1 MRRRTTTAVLASAV
15 LGIGATSCGFGGE
28 DPVVEVEDIPVGTT
42 YVELDSGFLEA
53 LQSLELTPGPVGS
66 AAIENGSARFPIT
79 GGNVTYYEPGTE
91 DPYVQGEIDHQGSG
105 LSLESDDTTVALTDF
120 VVDPG
125 DSELT
130 GTVWAN
136 GEIAEEEASLFLLD
150 GSTLEPLRP
159 LDDGA
164 VLEGTT
170 VRLTQ
175 EAADLLN
182 ATFGTEALEGG
193 MEIGTA
199 KIVVNTE
206 P

>member
-1 MRRRTTTAVLASAV
+1 MQHRLTTAVLASAA
-15 LGIGATSCGFGGE
+15 LGLGGTGCGFGGE
-28 DPVVEVEDIPVGTT
+28 DPLVEVEDIPVGTT
-42 YVELDSGFLEA
+42 YVALDSGFVEA
-53 LQSLELTPGPVGS
+53 LESLELTPGPVGS

-79 GGNVTYYEPGTE
+79 GGTVTYYEPGTE
-91 DPYVQGEIDHQGSG
+91 DPYVQGEINHDGSG

-136 GEIAEEEASLFLLD
+136 GEIAEEEASLFSLD
-150 GSTLEPLRP
+150 GRTLEPLRSV
-159 LDDGA
+159 DDGA

-182 ATFGTEALEGG
+182 DTFGTDALEGG
-193 MEIGTA
+193 FEVGVA
-199 KIVVNTE
+199 KIVVRTE

>member
-1 MRRRTTTAVLASAV
+1 MRRQKTMAVLAGAV
-15 LGIGATSCGFGGE
+15 LSLGATACGFGGE

-42 YVELDSGFLEA
+42 YVALDSGFVEA
-53 LQSLELTPGPVGS
+53 LESLELTPGPVGS

-91 DPYVQGEIDHQGSG
+91 DPYVQGEINHDGGG

-136 GEIAEEEASLFLLD
+136 GEIAEEEASLFSLD
-150 GSTLEPLRP
+150 GRTLEPLRSV
-159 LDDGA
+159 DDGA

-182 ATFGTEALEGG
+182 DTFGTDALEGG
-193 MEIGTA
+193 FEVGVA
-199 KIVVNTE
+199 KIVVRTE

>member
-1 MRRRTTTAVLASAV
+1 MRRRKTTAVLASAV
-15 LGIGATSCGFGGE
+15 LGLGATSCGFGGE
-28 DPVVEVEDIPVGTT
+28 DPLVEVEDIPVGTT
-42 YVELDSGFLEA
+42 YVELNSGFLES

-66 AAIENGSARFPIT
+66 AAITNGSARFPIT

-91 DPYVQGEIDHQGSG
+91 DPYVQGEINHEGSG

-125 DSELT
+125 ASELT

-136 GEIAEEEASLFLLD
+136 GEIAEEEASLFFLD
-150 GSTLEPLRP
+150 GRTLDPLRSV
-159 LDDGA
+159 DDGA

-170 VRLTQ
+170 VRLTP

-193 MEIGTA
+193 LEIGTA
-199 KIVVNTE
+199 KIVVRTE

>member
-15 LGIGATSCGFGGE
+15 LGLGATSCGFDDTE
-28 DPVVEVEDIPVGTT
+28 PVVEVERIPVGTT
-42 YVELDSGFLEA
+42 YVTLDSGFVEA
-53 LQSLELTPGPVGS
+53 LESLELTPGPVGS
-66 AAIENGSARFPIT
+66 AEIAGGSARFPIT

-91 DPYVQGEIDHQGSG
+91 DPYVQGEINHDGSG
-105 LSLESDDTTVALTDF
+105 LSLESEDTTVALTDF

-125 DSELT
+125 ASELT

-136 GEIAEEEASLFLLD
+136 GEIAEEEASLFFLD
-150 GSTLEPLRP
+150 GRTLEPLRP
-159 LDDGA
+159 VDDGA

-182 ATFGTEALEGG
+182 ATFGTEALEAGF
-193 MEIGTA
+193 EIGVA
-199 KIVVNTE
+199 KIVVRTE

>member
-1 MRRRTTTAVLASAV
+1 MQHRLTTAVLASAA
-15 LGIGATSCGFGGE
+15 LGLGGTGCGFGGE
-28 DPVVEVEDIPVGTT
+28 DPLVEVEQIPTGTT
-42 YVELDSGFLEA
+42 YVALDSGFVGA

-91 DPYVQGEIDHQGSG
+91 DPYVQGEINHDGSG
-105 LSLESDDTTVALTDF
+105 LSLASDDTTVALTDF
-120 VVDPG
+120 TVDPG

-136 GEIAEEEASLFLLD
+136 GEIVEEEASLFFLD
-150 GSTLEPLRP
+150 GRTLEPLRA

-175 EAADLLN
+175 EAAELLN
-182 ATFGTEALEGG
+182 ATFGTDALEAGF
-193 MEIGTA
+193 EIGVA
-199 KIVVNTE
+199 KIVVRTE

>member
-15 LGIGATSCGFGGE
+15 LGLGATSCGFGGE

-53 LQSLELTPGPVGS
+53 LQSLELTPGPVGG

-105 LSLESDDTTVALTDF
+105 LSLESDDTRVALTDF

-193 MEIGTA
+193 MEIGIA

>member
-1 MRRRTTTAVLASAV
+1 MRRRTTTAVLASAL
-15 LGIGATSCGFGGE
+15 LGLGATACGGGE
-28 DPVVEVEDIPVGTT
+28 DPVVEVEEIPVGTT
-42 YVELDSGFLEA
+42 YVALDSGFVEA
-53 LQSLELTPGPVGS
+53 LESLELTPGPVGG

-91 DPYVQGEIDHQGSG
+91 DPYVQGEIDHEGSG

-136 GEIAEEEASLFLLD
+136 GEIAEEEVSLFFLD
-150 GSTLEPLRP
+150 GRTLEPLRAF
-159 LDDGA
+159 DEGA

-175 EAADLLN
+175 EAAELLN
-182 ATFGTEALEGG
+182 STFGTDALEGG
-193 MEIGTA
+193 FEIGTA
-199 KIVVNTE
+199 KIVVRTE

>member
-15 LGIGATSCGFGGE
+15 LGIGATSCGFEGE

-66 AAIENGSARFPIT
+66 TAIENGSARFPIT

-120 VVDPG
+120 EVDPG

-136 GEIAEEEASLFLLD
+136 GEIAEEEASLFFLD
-150 GSTLEPLRP
+150 GRTLEPLRP
-159 LDDGA
+159 VDDGA

-182 ATFGTEALEGG
+182 ATFGTEALESGL
-193 MEIGTA
+193 EIGVA
-199 KIVVNTE
+199 KIVVRTE

>member
-15 LGIGATSCGFGGE
+15 LGIGATSCGFGGG

-53 LQSLELTPGPVGS
+53 LQSLELTPGPVGG

-105 LSLESDDTTVALTDF
+105 LSLESDDTRVALTDF

-193 MEIGTA
+193 MEIGIA

>member
-15 LGIGATSCGFGGE
+15 LGLGATSCGFGGE
-28 DPVVEVEDIPVGTT
+28 DPVVEIEDIPVGTT

-53 LQSLELTPGPVGS
+53 LQSLELTPGPVGG

-105 LSLESDDTTVALTDF
+105 LSLESDDTRVALTDF

>member
-1 MRRRTTTAVLASAV
+1 MQHRMTTAVLASAA
-15 LGIGATSCGFGGE
+15 LGLGATGCGFGGE
-28 DPVVEVEDIPVGTT
+28 DPLVEVEQVPFGTT
-42 YVELDSGFLEA
+42 YVALDSGFVGA

-66 AAIENGSARFPIT
+66 AAIEDGSARFPIT

-91 DPYVQGEIDHQGSG
+91 DPYVQGELNHDGSG
-105 LSLESDDTTVALTDF
+105 LSLASDDTTVALTDF
-120 VVDPG
+120 KVDPG

-136 GEIAEEEASLFLLD
+136 GEIVEEDASLFFLD
-150 GSTLEPLRP
+150 GRTLEPLRAI
-159 LDDGA
+159 DDGA

-175 EAADLLN
+175 DAAELLN
-182 ATFGTEALEGG
+182 ATFGTDALVAGF
-193 MEIGTA
+193 EIGVA
-199 KIVVNTE
+199 KIVVRTE